1 MQNELDEL
9 FPQADTQ
16 DLSTLSTLSLFETS
30 KQQRKSFAEDVIAKL
45 ADGQAD
51 PLKVHL
57 QVKMME
63 NIIEIFTD
71 RKKYPQTAIEYQ
83 GLILQAAERQGKK
96 FQYQNADFSIKEVGT
111 AYDFSQ
117 CNDPEITALLAQQ
130 EAVKK
135 LVEGRKEFLKVLPI
149 AGMDYL
155 DKSTGEMIKIYPPS
169 KASTTSVSVT
179 LK

>member
-1 MQNELDEL
+1 ME
-9 FPQADTQ
+9 Q
-16 DLSTLSTLSLFETS
+16 DLEMSTLSTLSLFETS
-30 KQQRKSFAEDVIAKL
+30 KQQRKTFAEDVIARL

-71 RKKYPQTAIEYQ
+71 RKKYPQTAFEYQ
-83 GLILQAAERQGKK
+83 GLVLEAAERQGKK
-96 FQYQNADFSIKEVGT
+96 FQYQNAEFSIKEVGT
-111 AYDFSQ
+111 SYDFSK
-117 CNDPEITALLAQQ
+117 CNDPEMTALLAEQ

-135 LVEGRKEFLKVLPI
+135 LVEGRKDFLKVLPLS
-149 AGMDYL
+149 GMDYL
-155 DKSTGEMIKIYPPS
+155 DKESGEMIKIYPPA
-169 KASTTSVSVT
+169 KASTTSVAVS